1 MNNLLERVRAVA
13 KATGTKDDSE
23 TIVPEGETVDEFT
36 HLKREINLHIREL
49 RNAIKE
55 RDTFANS
62 RAARDDKA
70 EIVRQSTQIRTRL
83 QDVRA
88 EAQRLREMVMKEQ
101 RQLES
106 KNKPTNVLENRFKM
120 CDLVDAH
127 IEECDRWFK
136 GLSFAS
142 VKDDP
147 SKRMLLKGSQFTQP
161 APIQANFVPKDSTET
176 ELEQIDGI
184 DEWRIQ
190 IQENEQVI
198 DQRLDE
204 VLQQTAAVRNLAE
217 MIGHEYKALGMMVD
231 EVEAQM
237 DKTQENLN
245 TTNEQLAKTKKK
257 LASKKNC
264 CIDIF
269 LFLIILAVIGY
280 LIWSHT

>member
-1 MNNLLERVRAVA
+1 MNDLLERVRAVA
-13 KATGTKDDSE
+13 KATGTKDDSQ

-55 RDTFANS
+55 RDTFAGS
-62 RAARDDKA
+62 RAAREDKA

-83 QDVRA
+83 TDIRA

-101 RQLES
+101 RRLES
-106 KNKPTNVLENRFKM
+106 KGKPTNVLDNRFKM
-120 CDLVDAH
+120 CDLVEAH

-147 SKRMLLKGSQFTQP
+147 AKRMLLKGSQFTQP

-190 IQENEQVI
+190 IQESEQVI

-204 VLQQTAAVRNLAE
+204 IVQQTAAVRNLAV
-217 MIGHEYKALGMMVD
+217 MIGHEYKALGIMID
-231 EVEAQM
+231 EVESQM
-237 DKTQENLN
+237 DKTQDNLD
-245 TTNEQLAKTKKK
+245 TTNAQLEKTKKK

-269 LFLIILAVIGY
+269 LFLIIIAIVGY